1 MQKLLS
7 ILAVLGMAFAVAST
21 AQAGTFDPTNSLINF
36 QLSGLAAS
44 EVYALPGTEA
54 QVTLTDNGSGGHDL
68 AMGPTVFSTVN
79 FGGGTSLF
87 TGVNV
92 ITNIKL
98 TIKNAAASFAS
109 GYSYTNY
116 VGDGGLKGPYL
127 GGVSPLN
134 GQMVVWALGIPAIGV
149 NMAMIGG
156 PPGTVTYV
164 SLIALSM
171 TVTGGPWATGP
182 LTITDITTNVITLSG
197 VTGVGITLQPT
208 TQEDIRFVSTN
219 GGFVTTGGGLPSEA
233 RTVTISGSNN
243 LVSATANQAGT
254 VTLVAP
260 MRVNTTPALSG
271 RIPLAA
277 RMVISFVPEP
287 GTLLL
292 LVAGAVGLVAVGRRR
307 MRK

>member
-1 MQKLLS
+1 MHKLLS
-7 ILAVLGMAFAVAST
+7 ILVVLGMAFAVAST

-54 QVTLTDNGSGGHDL
+54 QVSLTDNGLGGHDL

-79 FGGGTSLF
+79 FGSGTSLF

-116 VGDGGLKGPYL
+116 VGDGGVKGPYL
-127 GGVSPLN
+127 GGVSPLS
-134 GQMVVWALGIPAIGV
+134 GQMVVWALGLPAIGV
-149 NMAMIGG
+149 NMGMVGG
-156 PPGTVTYV
+156 PPGTVTYPT
-164 SLIALSM
+164 LLGLSM

-182 LTITDITTNVITLSG
+182 LTITDITTNVISVSG

-208 TQEDIRFVSTN
+208 TQEIIKVLSTN
-219 GGFVTTGGGLPSEA
+219 GGFVTTDGGLPFEA
-233 RTVTISGSNN
+233 RTVTISGSNT
-243 LVSATANQAGT
+243 LQSASQSGT

-260 MRVNTTPALSG
+260 MRVNTTPAVSG